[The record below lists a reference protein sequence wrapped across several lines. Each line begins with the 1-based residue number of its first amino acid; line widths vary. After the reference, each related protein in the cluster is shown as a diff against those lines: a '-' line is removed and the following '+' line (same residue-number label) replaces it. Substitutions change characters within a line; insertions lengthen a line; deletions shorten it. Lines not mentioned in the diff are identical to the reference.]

1 MKKTLTASDNWYQN
15 LLTDLRKLEFTGI
28 VLTKHAIGKR
38 ILEDFEKFGKPE
50 YGSKRVESLAVD
62 LNIEKREIYRCIQF
76 VEKYPKILTA
86 WENSSWRD
94 IANKLLPEPK
104 VSQRDIIPLPKG
116 KYQVIYADPPWMYAQ
131 EQHSLKEQVTTLETH
146 YSSMLTEDICKLPI
160 GELTGKNAVLFL
172 WTTSPKLFEAKLVID
187 MWGFDY
193 KSSMIWDK
201 VKHNVGYYVSVRH
214 EFLLICTKG
223 SCLPDSKKLIDSV
236 VSIERTK
243 HSEKPDRFYEIIE
256 EMYKGKKIELF
267 ARKKRRG
274 WDSWGKEV

>member
-1 MKKTLTASDNWYQN
+1 MKKTLIASDNWYQN

-214 EFLLICTKG
+214 EFLLICTKV

>member
-104 VSQRDIIPLPKG
+104 VSRCDTIPLPKG